1 MKITGYGAFWRF
13 YGKVFGMTFWRPCV
27 VVVLLSLFAEA
38 IQPQNLPESPSAVWR
53 PPANFGV
60 SPPAVG
66 FTTAIDPDKTYSL
79 AELIDIA
86 ERNNPET
93 RVIWEQA
100 KQQAAQRGIARSAL
114 YPLLTTSVL
123 LEGGRSRILFG
134 PVFIKQDVGLLQP
147 TLSLF
152 YTIFDFGARASQIEA
167 AEANLL
173 AADFSFNETHERII
187 FDVSADYY
195 QLISAQGEISAAEA
209 TLTNSQTVQNAAE
222 ERLKNGIATLPDVLE
237 ARAATA
243 QAAYDLETARGVER
257 VARGSLA
264 GVLGIS
270 PAIALKVR
278 SLSETALP
286 PVLEQSVEEA
296 IQRAFS
302 QRPELLAQEAR
313 IRAAQAGIKGSRSQY
328 YPTLS
333 FSGSSDY
340 QFLYGQQAASPTAKS
355 SGDTWLAQM
364 SLRWT
369 LFDGGHRYNDL
380 DNAESLRREAQ
391 AQLDSLR
398 NQAAVDVWTAYSDVQ
413 TAIAQ
418 QKAAAALFD
427 AADRSYTAA
436 SEAYGYGV
444 RSLLDVVSAQRALA
458 QARSAQVVARARVL
472 SAVTNFAFQT
482 GDLLRAHPTGGK
494 P

>member
-1 MKITGYGAFWRF
+1 M
-13 YGKVFGMTFWRPCV
+13 
-27 VVVLLSLFAEA
+27 
-38 IQPQNLPESPSAVWR
+38 PQTSPVSPNSVWK
-53 PPANFGV
+53 PPGDFSV
-60 SPPAVG
+60 SPPPPG
-66 FTTAIDPDKTYSL
+66 FTTAIDPAKTYSL

-93 RVIWEQA
+93 RVVWEQA

-114 YPLLTTSVL
+114 YPLITTSIL
-123 LEGGRSRILFG
+123 MEGSRSRILFG
-134 PVFIKQDVGLLQP
+134 NVFIKQDVGLVQP

-173 AADFSFNETHERII
+173 AANFSFNETHENII
-187 FDVSADYY
+187 FGVSADYY
-195 QLISAQGEISAAEA
+195 QLISAQGQISAAEA
-209 TLTNSQTVQNAAE
+209 TLANSQTVQSAAE
-222 ERLKNGIATLPDVLE
+222 ERLKNGVATLPDVLE

-270 PAIALKVR
+270 PAIVVNVR
-278 SLSETALP
+278 PLSETALP
-286 PVLEQSVEEA
+286 TVLEQSVEDA
-296 IQRAFS
+296 IERAFK
-302 QRPELLAQEAR
+302 QRPELLAEQAR
-313 IRAAQAGIKGSRSQY
+313 IRAAQAGIKGARSQY
-328 YPTLS
+328 YPSLS
-333 FSGSSDY
+333 FSGTSDY
-340 QFLYGQQAASPTAKS
+340 QYLYGQQARSPTSQS
-355 SGDTWLAQM
+355 SGDTWVAEF

-369 LFDGGHRYNDL
+369 LFDGGRRYNEL
-380 DNAESLRREAQ
+380 DSAKSATREAQ

-418 QKAAAALFD
+418 QKAAAALLD
-427 AADRSYTAA
+427 AADRSYAAA
-436 SEAYGYGV
+436 SEAYRYGV
-444 RSLLDVVSAQRALA
+444 RNLLDVVSAERALA
-458 QARSAQVVARARVL
+458 QARSAQVVARAHVL
-472 SAVTNFAFQT
+472 TAVTNFAFQT
-482 GDLLRAHPTGGK
+482 GDLLRSAVAGGK